1 MMKKK
6 VTTMEL
12 LHLNEAAKALKQ
24 KEFQICNNIIIGTD
38 NINNYVCYVRLSDEF
53 MYDDISGFIIN
64 QRELSAFV
72 KSITIETE
80 FELTYDMLD
89 NKYYIYS
96 NSSSKLSFSH
106 NTEFRSVRLIE
117 QQIIK
122 ANSIDRSVP
131 YYSETDVTSEL
142 SNLFSLKK
150 DDGCF
155 YYNFRGIYFITL
167 FNGLLP
173 LNKSDKVYITIFP
186 NNRESFI
193 ARFRVKKKKFT
204 INIYLAYLYVS
215 E

>member
-1 MMKKK
+1 MMQKKI
-6 VTTMEL
+6 TTMEV

-24 KEFQICNNIIIGTD
+24 KEFQIYDNIIIGTD

-53 MYDDISGFIIN
+53 INNDISGFIIN

-80 FELTYDMLD
+80 FELTYDILD

-96 NSSSKLSFSH
+96 NSSKLSFSN
-106 NTEFRSVRLIE
+106 NTEYRTIHLIE

-122 ANSIDRSVP
+122 ANSIDKSVP
-131 YYSETDVTSEL
+131 YYSETDVTFEL
-142 SNLFSLKK
+142 TDLFSLKK

-204 INIYLAYLYVS
+204 VNIYLAYLYVS